1 MWWEGDGEEE
11 EEATKEV
18 SRKPGQIKLYI
29 HSDHHYL
36 QWYLP
41 SDNTEDTKMFVWE
54 NMMEVCVAAIWKI
67 KLY

>member
-18 SRKPGQIKLYI
+18 SRKPGQNKLYI
-29 HSDHHYL
+29 MTIIL
-36 QWYLP
+36 FQWYLP